1 MFGRKTQ
8 QVQQVQPVPHADLID
23 LLLDSDEPTR
33 KLLLFEALQ
42 TGAIMKSEAE
52 AVLATVARLERAAG
66 PWSEEP
72 ARQAAEQ
79 AAAAAATLTTKE
91 KAAQAA

>member
-8 QVQQVQPVPHADLID
+8 QVQQVPHADLID

-52 AVLATVARLERAAG
+52 EVLATVARLERAAG
-66 PWSEEP
+66 PWSDVP
-72 ARQAAEQ
+72 ARQATEQ
-79 AAAAAATLTTKE
+79 AAAAAAALPTKE
-91 KAAQAA
+91 KPAQAA